1 MNYRTPLGRVKGL
14 GSAHSGSKEWLLQKV
29 SSVILAV
36 LFVWFAFSM
45 AFLLKSDIRD
55 VIIWISK
62 PLHTTLLLTF
72 ISVSIYH
79 AAHGIQTIIEDYV
92 HQTTKRV
99 FYIYL
104 VKTLLTLVWL
114 VLVIAVLKVALNIF
128 I

>member
-72 ISVSIYH
+72 ISVSIFH

>member
-72 ISVSIYH
+72 ISVSIFH

-114 VLVIAVLKVALNIF
+114 VLVTAVLKVALNIF